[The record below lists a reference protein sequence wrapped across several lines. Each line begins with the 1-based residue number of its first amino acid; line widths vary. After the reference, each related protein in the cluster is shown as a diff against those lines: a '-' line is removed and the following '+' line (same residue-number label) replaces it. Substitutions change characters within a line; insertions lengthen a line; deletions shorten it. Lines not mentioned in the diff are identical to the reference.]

1 MELRTVCVLCYK
13 PSSRVCLFVCLFV
26 CCCCCCCLVYFFTLI
41 VLSVFTYLLWVSVY
55 SLLSH
60 FPHLPTFSAFSLLS
74 YLFFL
79 RFILHLT
86 SILFSIQFL
95 TRGMS
100 PHCCL
105 NCQSVL
111 SEPVAT
117 HATTWRNLAVE
128 RGFTTITPST
138 SSLHTPLQ
146 GKINKA
152 HHILMLAH
160 QNDYSEFFFEKW
172 FIIAILMSRLF
183 YYFGI
188 AQH

>member
-13 PSSRVCLFVCLFV
+13 PSSRVCLFVCLLVCLLLLLLLLLLLFGLFLYFNCFV
-26 CCCCCCCLVYFFTLI
+26 SFYLSSVSISLFSPVPLSLI
-41 VLSVFTYLLWVSVY
+41 RLPSFSV
-55 SLLSH
+55 
-60 FPHLPTFSAFSLLS
+60 FSLLS

-79 RFILHLT
+79 RFILQLT

-100 PHCCL
+100 PHCCQ

-152 HHILMLAH
+152 HHIFMLAH
-160 QNDYSEFFFEKW
+160 QNEYFEHFFEKW
-172 FIIAILMSRLF
+172 FLIAIVMFR
-183 YYFGI
+183 
-188 AQH
+188 

>member
-1 MELRTVCVLCYK
+1 MFSGANRILPKWNWGPSAYCVTSQAVGFVCLL
-13 PSSRVCLFVCLFV
+13 VCLFVCCCC

-41 VLSVFTYLLWVSVY
+41 VLSVFTYPLWVSVY

-86 SILFSIQFL
+86 SILFLPIQFL

-100 PHCCL
+100 PHFYQ

-152 HHILMLAH
+152 HHIFMLAH
-160 QNDYSEFFFEKW
+160 HNDYSENG
-172 FIIAILMSRLF
+172 SSQ
-183 YYFGI
+183 Y
-188 AQH
+188 

>member
-1 MELRTVCVLCYK
+1 MPVAFYQSGTEDRLRTVLQAK
-13 PSSRVCLFVCLFV
+13 QSGLFVCLFVCLFV
-26 CCCCCCCLVYFFTLI
+26 VVVVVVVWFI
-41 VLSVFTYLLWVSVY
+41 
-55 SLLSH
+55 SLLKLFCQFLRILCEYQSI
-60 FPHLPTFSAFSLLS
+60 LSCPTFLIYLHSLPFLLS

-79 RFILHLT
+79 RFILQLT

-100 PHCCL
+100 PHCCQ

-152 HHILMLAH
+152 HHIFMLAH
-160 QNDYSEFFFEKW
+160 HNDYSENG
-172 FIIAILMSRLF
+172 SSQ
-183 YYFGI
+183 Y
-188 AQH
+188 